1 MGIIDFLFRR
11 KPIKVYTHLDEDRL
25 KDNEL
30 IRALQQQNMAKDSQ
44 LSKIFAKEKEK
55 KDKIKEKDK
64 ESEINKKLL
73 EQKADLDANKHGKV
87 IKLHKFYYDLLVKE
101 KWKKKPLEIVDKNDE
116 VVLANF
122 GDFGIMTGGKLCIM
136 DDKGELM
143 AYGKNLSHVLYKP
156 DAFENMVRRGRFT
169 IPMDK
174 DGNWM
179 EDMEYKELPEP
190 LDAEY
195 DQETG
200 KVVRIVWSKIKTSEV
215 KKIIADKMEQIH
227 YLSEELERSDNVII
241 KLTKLIKK

>member
-1 MGIIDFLFRR
+1 M
-11 KPIKVYTHLDEDRL
+11 E
-25 KDNEL
+25 
-30 IRALQQQNMAKDSQ
+30 
-44 LSKIFAKEKEK
+44 
-55 KDKIKEKDK
+55 
-64 ESEINKKLL
+64 
-73 EQKADLDANKHGKV
+73 
-87 IKLHKFYYDLLVKE
+87 
-101 KWKKKPLEIVDKNDE
+101 KKPLEIVDKNDE

-227 YLSEELERSDNVII
+227 YLQEELERSDNVII
-241 KLTKLIKK
+241 KLKSEMDDVKRTLRIYEAQGNISQSELSKAIGRTIEIEKRFGDVYSQNVKLTEMKATYESIIDKKNNIIETVIKKLELISSPRDQLIKAEIKDDI